1 MSKLHI
7 SSTPH
12 IHQKGSSTRNI
23 MLDVVIAMIPP
34 TVAGIIIFGLKALLV
49 VLTCVASAVATEY
62 LFNVIAKKKQT
73 AGDFSAVVTG
83 LLLGLNLSTNV
94 ELWQCVVGSV
104 FAILVVKCL
113 FGGIG
118 KNIANP
124 AITARVFMLLTFGSV
139 GAVVTA
145 APLFDLGFLGNA
157 VPSADVVSGATPLVA
172 LNKGVAEAASGAPSV
187 LQLLVGVHGG
197 AIGETCGI
205 ALLIGFAY
213 LVARK
218 VIKWYVPTSF
228 VATVFVCYLAFG
240 GFDVT
245 YALQHVLAGG
255 LLLGAIFMATDY
267 VTTPTTNLGR
277 IVFCVGA
284 GLLTFAIRQFGSFP
298 EGVSIAILTMNL
310 LTPFISSWTRKK
322 TLGGV
327 K

>member
-23 MLDVVIAMIPP
+23 MLDVVIAMIPA

-205 ALLIGFAY
+205 ALLIGVAY

-255 LLLGAIFMATDY
+255 MLLGAIFMATDY